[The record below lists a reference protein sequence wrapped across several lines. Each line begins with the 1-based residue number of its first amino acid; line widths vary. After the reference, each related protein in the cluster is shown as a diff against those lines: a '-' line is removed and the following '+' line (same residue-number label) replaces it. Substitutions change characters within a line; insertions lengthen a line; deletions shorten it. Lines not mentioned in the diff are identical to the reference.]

1 MCVITMC
8 ASISFCF
15 DVFSLLAWCL
25 VVYSKTICI
34 VDFANDAFCVDKTNH
49 KIHTWNTCR

>member
-15 DVFSLLAWCL
+15 DVFSLLTWCL